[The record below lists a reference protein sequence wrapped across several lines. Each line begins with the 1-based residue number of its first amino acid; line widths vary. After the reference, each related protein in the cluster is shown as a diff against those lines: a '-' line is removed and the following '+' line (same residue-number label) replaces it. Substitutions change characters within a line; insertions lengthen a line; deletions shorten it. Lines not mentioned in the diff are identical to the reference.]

1 LSGGRRWTKM
11 PELPE
16 VETIR
21 RELAPR
27 LVGRTITRLSMGW
40 EGCVDRPGVDTFC
53 DQVVGRRIEEVGRR
67 GKFLVLTLSGG
78 KSLLVHLR
86 MTGSL
91 LVKDPGEPEDTHTRL
106 VFYLDDGREL
116 RFRNVRKF
124 GRLYLVDD
132 PNEVVGDLGP
142 EPLEEQ
148 FSLADFR
155 ALFQNRRGMIKP
167 RLLDQSFLA
176 GLGNIYVDEALFR
189 ARIHPRRTAESLT
202 MDELDRLYQAIR
214 EVLEEALAHQG
225 TSRSDY
231 VRPDGSE
238 GTFQDRLLVS
248 GKAGQPCPRCGAE
261 IERLVVGGR
270 GTYVCPR
277 CQQPPAEQRG

>member
-1 LSGGRRWTKM
+1 M

-16 VETIR
+16 VETIK
-21 RELAPR
+21 RELGPK
-27 LVGRTITRLSMGW
+27 LVGRTIRGLTMGW
-40 EGCVDRPGVDTFC
+40 EGCVDRPAVASFY

-91 LVKDPGEPEDTHTRL
+91 LVEDPAAPQETHTRL
-106 VFYLDDGREL
+106 SFHLDDGKEL
-116 RFRNVRKF
+116 RFVNVRKF

-132 PNEVVGDLGP
+132 PNEVLGDLGP
-142 EPLEEQ
+142 EPLAEG

-155 ALFQNRRGMIKP
+155 ALFRNRRGMVKP
-167 RLLDQSFLA
+167 RLLDQRFIA

-189 ARIHPRRTAESLT
+189 AGIHPRRTAERLT
-202 MDELDRLYQAIR
+202 SDELDRLYHAIR
-214 EVLEEALAHQG
+214 EVLREAIAHQG

-238 GTFQDRLLVS
+238 GTFQERLLVS
-248 GKAGQPCPRCGAE
+248 GRAGQPCP
-261 IERLVVGGR
+261 
-270 GTYVCPR
+270 
-277 CQQPPAEQRG
+277 